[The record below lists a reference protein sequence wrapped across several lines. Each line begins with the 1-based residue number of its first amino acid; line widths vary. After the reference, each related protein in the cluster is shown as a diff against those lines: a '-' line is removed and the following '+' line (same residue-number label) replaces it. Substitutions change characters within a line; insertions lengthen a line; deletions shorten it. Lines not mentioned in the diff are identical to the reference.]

1 MSEIRGKSI
10 RSSCVYGTCCLAG
23 HSYNIGKNHALR
35 IQDKFALYF
44 TFEMGKM
51 AGSRQILVFLSN
63 FFKYTTA
70 STESSITPINDFL
83 FYLIGFLRFCK
94 QATLQFCIVKPVMS
108 FIVILLQ
115 VFILFPYRNLKI
127 KFLPIS
133 FESNDAYSCNF
144 FLQFQKQVQQ
154 VTLVLLTEKAPFQKY
169 FSNDEILIDF
179 IFLFLVQRPLQRRRL
194 GPHNWIFIRDPDLQ
208 RVHNFGP
215 VCPFPVLFCHKGT
228 SETF

>member
-1 MSEIRGKSI
+1 MLSGTAMKVIILKSLICFIFVISLFCVSYFSKIFFAAFVIYNFLSLCYEYLGGEGNIMSEIRGKSI

-23 HSYNIGKNHALR
+23 LSYNIGKNHALR
-35 IQDKFALYF
+35 ILDKFALYF

-63 FFKYTTA
+63 LFKYTTA

-127 KFLPIS
+127 KFLSIS
-133 FESNDAYSCNF
+133 FEFNDAYSCNF
-144 FLQFQKQVQQ
+144 FFLQF
-154 VTLVLLTEKAPFQKY
+154 
-169 FSNDEILIDF
+169 
-179 IFLFLVQRPLQRRRL
+179 
-194 GPHNWIFIRDPDLQ
+194 
-208 RVHNFGP
+208 
-215 VCPFPVLFCHKGT
+215 
-228 SETF
+228 

>member
-115 VFILFPYRNLKI
+115 VFILFPYRN
-127 KFLPIS
+127 
-133 FESNDAYSCNF
+133 
-144 FLQFQKQVQQ
+144 
-154 VTLVLLTEKAPFQKY
+154 FQKY